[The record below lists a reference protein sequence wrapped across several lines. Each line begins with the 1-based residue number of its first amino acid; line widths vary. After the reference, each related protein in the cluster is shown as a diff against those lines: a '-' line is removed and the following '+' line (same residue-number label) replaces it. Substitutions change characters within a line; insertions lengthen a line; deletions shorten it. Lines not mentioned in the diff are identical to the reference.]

1 MRALALT
8 LALLAPVLLSGCP
21 GQIGDERNPFLTAT
35 ESYGAALFGAGEEDG
50 GGAAGAALDV
60 GFRRLMTV
68 TLANHHPTAELN
80 TSFMAW
86 VSPGSIR
93 SGEQQD
99 ELLENGYIQLDYV
112 VRLGS
117 AFTLVPGTFVYGGAG
132 TAGATTVRLLPARQD
147 VDEGGALDPSLAV
160 ERTFS
165 VITPDAI
172 LVFSHPPV
180 SCESVAFYFTID
192 GDPLTSEPLS
202 AVGDIFA
209 GPTST
214 QAGLKTLSQIDA
226 YQCDPFR
233 PGLFL
238 RTGGGALPDNE
249 FFEGQDIRIDFS
261 PLPNPEGYF
270 GVVTRTGS

>member
-1 MRALALT
+1 
-8 LALLAPVLLSGCP
+8 
-21 GQIGDERNPFLTAT
+21 
-35 ESYGAALFGAGEEDG
+35 G
-50 GGAAGAALDV
+50 GGAAGAALD
-60 GFRRLMTV
+60 GEFRRLMTV
-68 TLANHHPTAELN
+68 TLANQHPMAELN
-80 TSFMAW
+80 TSFLAW
-86 VSPGSIR
+86 VSPSSIR

-99 ELLENGYIQLDYV
+99 ELLENGYIQLDYEIQ
-112 VRLGS
+112 LGS

-132 TAGATTVRLLPARQD
+132 TAGATTVRLPPTRQD
-147 VDEGGALDPSLAV
+147 IEGGAPDPSLAV

-172 LVFSHPPV
+172 LVFSQPPV

-192 GDPLTSEPLS
+192 GDPLTSEPLTG
-202 AVGDIFA
+202 VGDVFA

-214 QAGLKTLSQIDA
+214 QAGLKTLAQIDA

-238 RTGGGALPDNE
+238 RIGGGALPDNE

-270 GVVTRTGS
+270 GVVIRTGP